1 MTRDQNCKKLL
12 LLLCGICLSVL
23 SFAQSISGKITDESG
38 VPLAGASVRNTH
50 TQVTTLTNENGE
62 FSLAAGPAD
71 KFEVSFVGFSP
82 VTLTAGT
89 RFHSVVLQ
97 KSGDNA
103 LSDVVVVGY
112 STQKRA
118 SISGSVSVIG
128 KKSIENRPVVNA
140 VQALQ
145 GLSPGLVITRTS
157 GQPGREGWNVNVR
170 GVSSLNGTNSPLVM
184 VDGVEHAN
192 LTLINPDDI
201 ESISVLKDASA
212 AAIYGAKASNGVLLV
227 TTKNG
232 RPGRITVSY
241 TMMAQTKKP
250 ISLPQTVPYHI
261 SAEIQNLA
269 NINNGG
275 SPSYTDEQI
284 AWFKDPNITF
294 VPDDPRNVFYYK
306 ELDYIG
312 MTIKDRVGVVNHNVN
327 LSGGN
332 ENTRYFIS
340 FGYNDNKGMFAVGP
354 DGAKR
359 YNARVNLTTKLNK
372 ILSLDSRIFYTQNKI
387 AAASAGL
394 EGDYGLLYNIYNL
407 RPIQPI
413 FVPGDESKYLSGV
426 STYATLKDGGYNN
439 TNDNLF
445 DAVFTLKATDI
456 VKGLTLSATYSP
468 HYQQTNQDI
477 FAKTVPMYSFVKASG
492 TFAQNAWVNSSN
504 SVNKARTTQTSYTTN
519 LLAEYGKSLGEHH
532 FRALGGFQFQSYDYS
547 RLTGIQTNLINNN
560 LATVNYTTNA
570 TLPVTA
576 LSDNLQANT
585 WVSYFGRINYD
596 YANKYFLEGTVRQ
609 DASSRL
615 APGHRSQAF
624 PAVSAAWRI
633 SQESWFADSRLI
645 NELKLR
651 ASWGKLGNAQLGQ
664 LYENNYL
671 SVPVLINGVYPFNN
685 AATTYIYQRDLPSE
699 ALGWETVA
707 TTELGL
713 DFSLLKNRL
722 SGSFSVYKRVND
734 NMLIPVNL
742 PGVLGV
748 TPSTA
753 NAAAMETKGWDLE
766 LAWKE
771 RVGNLQYFVAF
782 NLSDN
787 QNKITKYL
795 GNVVY
800 TEGLNAALPGMPIN
814 SIYGYR
820 SLGYFQSAEE
830 VEKSAKQ
837 FGTTNQAAGDIK
849 YADLN
854 GDGVINGG
862 IGTPANHGDMAYLGN
877 TSPRYNFGLNL
888 GAQWKGFDLSV
899 FLQGVGKR
907 YYMMYPYQVIPYM
920 QSWRY
925 PLDNYPGNYW
935 TEDNRNAHFPRPIA
949 GGGTNTHINS
959 AFVQNG
965 AYVRLKNIQV
975 GYTIPQNL
983 TQSVKIQRVRVF
995 VSGQDVWTSTKA
1007 WYKYFDPE
1015 SPNNVSYS
1023 YPFFATW
1030 AFGLN
1035 VTF

>member
-1 MTRDQNCKKLL
+1 MTIDQNVKRLL
-12 LLLCGICLSVL
+12 LLLCGVCLSVL
-23 SFAQSISGKITDESG
+23 SFAQTISGKITDDAG
-38 VPLAGASVRNTH
+38 NPLVGASIRNTT
-50 TQVTTLTNENGE
+50 TQVTTTSNDNGE
-62 FSLAAGPAD
+62 FTLQAALTE
-71 KFEVSFVGFSP
+71 KIEISFVGFSP
-82 VTLTAGT
+82 ITITAGN
-89 RFHSVVLQ
+89 RFHSITLQ
-97 KSGDNA
+97 KSADNS

-128 KKSIENRPVVNA
+128 KKSLENRPVVNA

-145 GLSPGLVITRTS
+145 GLSPGLVITRSS

-170 GVSSLNGTNSPLVM
+170 GTSSLNGTNSPLVM
-184 VDGVEHAN
+184 VDGVEYPN

-212 AAIYGAKASNGVLLV
+212 AAIYGAKASNGVLMV
-227 TTKNG
+227 TTKSG
-232 RPGRITVSY
+232 KSGKVTVNY
-241 TMMAQTKKP
+241 TMMAQSKKP
-250 ISLPQTVPYHI
+250 ISLPQTVPFHI

-275 SPSYTDEQI
+275 SPSFTDEQI
-284 AWFKDPNITF
+284 AWFKDPNVTL
-294 VPDDPRNVFYYK
+294 VPDDPRNTFYYK
-306 ELDYIG
+306 EMNYVD
-312 MTIKDRVGVVNHNVN
+312 MTIKKRVGAVNHNASI
-327 LSGGN
+327 SGGN
-332 ENTRYFIS
+332 ETTRYFVGL
-340 FGYNDNKGMFAVGP
+340 GYTDNKGMFTIGP
-354 DGAKR
+354 DGNKR
-359 YNARVNLTTKLNK
+359 YNARINFTTKLNK
-372 ILSLDSRIFYTQNKI
+372 ILSLDSRISYTQNKI
-387 AAASAGL
+387 ESPSGTL

-407 RPIQPI
+407 RPIYPI
-413 FVPGDESKYLSGV
+413 FVPGDESKLVSGV
-426 STYATLKDGGYNN
+426 NTYATLKEGGYNN
-439 TNDNLF
+439 INDNLF
-445 DAVFTLKATDI
+445 DAVFTLKATNI
-456 VKGLTLSATYSP
+456 VDGLTLSATYSP
-468 HYQQTNQDI
+468 HYQQTNQNI
-477 FAKTVPMYSFVKASG
+477 FNKTVPLYSFVKATG
-492 TFAQNAWVNSSN
+492 TFQQNSWVNRSN
-504 SVNKARTTQTSYTTN
+504 SLYKYRTTQVSYTTN
-519 LLAEYGKSLGEHH
+519 LLAEYDKSFGDHN
-532 FRALGGFQFQSYDYS
+532 FRALGGFQYQSYDFD
-547 RLTGIQTNLINNN
+547 RTNTAQTNLINNN
-560 LATVNYTTNA
+560 LPTLNYTTNA

-596 YANKYFLEGTVRQ
+596 FANKYFLEGTLRQ

-615 APGHRSQAF
+615 APGHRSQLF

-633 SQESWFADSRLI
+633 SQEKWFGDSRLI
-645 NELKLR
+645 NELKIR
-651 ASWGKLGNAQLGQ
+651 GSWGKLGNAQLGQ

-671 SVPVLINGVYPFNN
+671 STPLLINGVYPFNN

-699 ALGWETVA
+699 GLGWETV
-707 TTELGL
+707 TTSELGL
-713 DFSLLKNRL
+713 DFSLLKGKL

-742 PGVLGV
+742 PATLGV

-766 LAWKE
+766 LSWKD
-771 RVGNLQYFVAF
+771 RIGAFQYFVSA

-795 GNVVY
+795 GNIVY

-814 SIYGYR
+814 SIFGYR
-820 SLGYFQSAEE
+820 SLGYFQSAED
-830 VEKSAKQ
+830 VLKSAKQ
-837 FGTTNQAAGDIK
+837 FGTTNQAPGDIR
-849 YADLN
+849 YQDVN

-862 IGTPANHGDMAYLGN
+862 VGTPENHGDLVYLGN
-877 TSPRYNFGLNL
+877 TAPRYNFGLNL

-899 FLQGVGKR
+899 FLQGVGRR

-935 TEDNRNAHFPRPIA
+935 TEDNRDARFPRPIA
-949 GGGTNTHINS
+949 GGGTNTRINS

-965 AYVRLKNIQV
+965 AYVRLKNIQL
-975 GYTIPQNL
+975 GYTIPENL
-983 TQSVKIQRVRVF
+983 TRSVKIQRARVF

-1030 AFGLN
+1030 ALGLN
-1035 VTF
+1035 ITF